1 MIQGLLYF
9 LHSHGFSFGTFAILG
24 HSVSYIKVL
33 LDQHQIELKVKGN
46 LIIILTSPGGP
57 QFDPVS

>member
-1 MIQGLLYF
+1 MYV
-9 LHSHGFSFGTFAILG
+9 ILG
-24 HSVSYIKVL
+24 HPVSDIKAL
-33 LDQHQIELKVKGN
+33 LDHHQIELKVKGN